1 MTFVVAART
10 TGELMLKKRAS
21 ASAVASALV
30 ILSLAGCAPAGSSP
44 EDVLDDYLT
53 AISEGRAA
61 DALKLIEHAGQD
73 DAALLTDDV
82 LSAAEERISDVQVGK
97 DAAPE
102 GTDYEVSDN
111 GGNIPYAYSLAGETF
126 YGTAPLFRSDDGSWK
141 VDGLPGDGSIL
152 GTITLSASPTG
163 LLDEATFGGVEVPI
177 GESQLVFPAVYSP
190 DLLPAD
196 GFESEAVQPVRITG
210 DDGRTVNAEIV
221 PTTATTAKAESLAAD
236 ALGDD
241 ATCSY
246 GAPEDVLGSDF
257 YYREWSEP
265 QLVLIEKAQEI
276 AFYCDG
282 SERTHV
288 VVAVPNLEV
297 VR

>member
-1 MTFVVAART
+1 MTINR
-10 TGELMLKKRAS
+10 
-21 ASAVASALV
+21 ASAVAATAAL
-30 ILSLAGCAPAGSSP
+30 IALSLAGCAPAESSP
-44 EDVLDDYLT
+44 EDVLTDYLT

-73 DAALLTDDV
+73 DAALLTDEV
-82 LSAAEERISDVQVGK
+82 LGAAEERISEIKVGR

-102 GTDYEVSDN
+102 GTEYEVSED
-111 GGNIPYAYSLAGETF
+111 GGSIPYSYSLAGERF
-126 YGTAPLFRSDDGSWK
+126 YGVAPLFRSDDRSWK

-152 GTITLSASPTG
+152 GTITLSASPTA
-163 LLDEATFGGVEVPI
+163 LLDDAMLGGVDVPV
-177 GESQLVFPAVYSP
+177 GESELVFPAVYAP

-257 YYREWSEP
+257 YHREWSQP